1 MVLSRFLALCLF
13 IASTIAQPVDGNAP
27 SSAIPIAVGGKDPE
41 IAKAVIALMLPEYDV
56 VHVVHNAPVAL
67 SELIPLLAGENTI
80 PASMLGSNSKSAMP
94 QVPKAIFVGG
104 GFSESEI
111 ISMYNGTSLQMVP
124 WVYPLTQ
131 KRVEGTIPPTPE
143 IIVARV
149 KQVFAE
155 NGFVAGNED
164 NVKPGVWAF

>member
-41 IAKAVIALMLPEYDV
+41 IAKAVIALMLPEYD
-56 VHVVHNAPVAL
+56 AL

-143 IIVARV
+143 MIVARV